1 MSYLAGVNAIYP
13 IWAVGTQDMLWESYV
28 SSQGT
33 ISGISAMPSMHVG
46 TSVIFFLC
54 ARASGIRWLT
64 WFTGIFAVMVM
75 LGSVLLAW
83 HYAVD
88 GYFAW
93 GLTLVL
99 WWAAGRMAR
108 RWEATPAALRF
119 SRAFVESP
127 ASL

>member
-1 MSYLAGVNAIYP
+1 VY
-13 IWAVGTQDMLWESYV
+13 VG
-28 SSQGT
+28 
-33 ISGISAMPSMHVG
+33 
-46 TSVIFFLC
+46 VIF
-54 ARASGIRWLT
+54 AGSIH
-64 WFTGIFAVMVM
+64 
-75 LGSVLLAW
+75 LGY

-93 GLTLVL
+93 ALTRVL
-99 WWAAGRMAR
+99 WWAAGHMAR